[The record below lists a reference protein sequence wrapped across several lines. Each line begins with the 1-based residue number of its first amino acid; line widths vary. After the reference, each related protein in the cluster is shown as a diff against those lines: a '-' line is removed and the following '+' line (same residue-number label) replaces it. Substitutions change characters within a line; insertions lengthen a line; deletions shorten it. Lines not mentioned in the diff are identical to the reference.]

1 MSRAGKRTE
10 HKERLTKQQ
19 RAELALLASL
29 PDEAIDLSD
38 HPEIRDWSKAV
49 VGRFYRPVKQ
59 SVTLRIDA
67 DVLEWLRSHG
77 PGYQTRV
84 NRLLRSVMEH
94 QPGRDARESPGRE
107 RGRSGFA
114 VV

>member
-1 MSRAGKRTE
+1 MSKGGKWTGHR
-10 HKERLTKQQ
+10 ERLTKQE
-19 RAELALLASL
+19 RAELDSLASL
-29 PDEAIDLSD
+29 PDDAIDLSD
-38 HPEIRDWSKAV
+38 APAIGDWSAAT

-67 DVLEWLRSHG
+67 DVLAWLRSHG

-94 QPGRDARESPGRE
+94 QRRPRRARKSR
-107 RGRSGFA
+107 
-114 VV
+114 

>member
-1 MSRAGKRTE
+1 MSKNGKGRE
-10 HKERLTKQQ
+10 HRDCLTKRQ
-19 RAELALLASL
+19 RAELDALALL

-38 HPEIRDWSKAV
+38 APEIRDWSGAE

-67 DVLEWLRSHG
+67 DVLSWLRSHG

-84 NRLLRSVMEH
+84 NRLLRSVMER
-94 QPGRDARESPGRE
+94 QRRTLRARKSR
-107 RGRSGFA
+107 
-114 VV
+114 

>member
-1 MSRAGKRTE
+1 MSKGGKEPQRR
-10 HKERLTKQQ
+10 ERLAKQQ
-19 RAELALLASL
+19 RTELAALASL

-38 HPEIRDWSKAV
+38 APEIPDWSKAMI
-49 VGRFYRPVKQ
+49 GRFYRPVKQ

-67 DVLEWLRSHG
+67 DVLEWLRSQG

-94 QPGRDARESPGRE
+94 QRRPRTARKSR
-107 RGRSGFA
+107 
-114 VV
+114 

>member
-1 MSRAGKRTE
+1 MSKNGRATP

-19 RAELALLASL
+19 RADLASLASL

-38 HPEIRDWSKAV
+38 APEIRDWSSAV
-49 VGRFYRPVKQ
+49 VGRFYRPVKE

-67 DVLEWLRSHG
+67 DVIAWLRSHG

-84 NRLLRSVMEH
+84 NRLLRSIMEH
-94 QPGRDARESPGRE
+94 QRRPRRVRKSR
-107 RGRSGFA
+107 
-114 VV
+114 